1 MVLGIIWTIG
11 TINAIN
17 QIAHAEI
24 GITANGIIA
33 QEDVMIAENVQ
44 YVPHYCCVVYAKNK
58 NEKATFCGFFKFKK
72 YNLYICKKQFNVV

>member
-24 GITANGIIA
+24 GVTANGIIVK
-33 QEDVMIAENVQ
+33 EDVMIAGIVQ

-58 NEKATFCGFFKFKK
+58 NGKVTLCGFF
-72 YNLYICKKQFNVV
+72 